1 MIKWDVGKGGSR
13 RLTERGG
20 GGVGAKKGVSDTVG
34 KVRMG
39 YPLSV
44 LNNMKSE

>member
-1 MIKWDVGKGGSR
+1 MIKWDVRKGGSR
-13 RLTERGG
+13 RLTEG